1 MTNLAELP
9 IITTETFSALKPNQ
23 KKEYLSAVMEKA
35 KAAFNDAYS
44 TRPSKTT
51 GSAFLWVSLY
61 GKDAISRAFRAFV
74 KTNHDRRIMDNYR
87 GTKNAWYFGSQ
98 TSHGYWDGLG
108 AMCKV
113 LTEHGI
119 ASYTCDEWD

>member
-1 MTNLAELP
+1 MTNS
-9 IITTETFSALKPNQ
+9 TEFHIHGVEAFSTLKPIQ

-35 KAAFNDAYS
+35 KYAFDEAYKV
-44 TRPSKTT
+44 RASKTS

-61 GKDAISRAFRAFV
+61 GKDAISRAFRNFV
-74 KTNHDRRIMDNYR
+74 KTSHECRIMNNYR

-98 TSHGYWDGLG
+98 SSHGYWDGLN

-113 LTEHGI
+113 LSAHGI
-119 ASYTCDEWD
+119 ESFTCDEWD